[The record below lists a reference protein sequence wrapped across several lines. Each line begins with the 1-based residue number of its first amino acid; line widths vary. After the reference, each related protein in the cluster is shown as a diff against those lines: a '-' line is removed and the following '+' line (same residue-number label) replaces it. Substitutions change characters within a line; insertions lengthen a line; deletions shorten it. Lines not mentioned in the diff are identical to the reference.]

1 MRMKTEHTCRGFTLL
16 ELMLIVA
23 LLGILAAIAV
33 PTYKSTV
40 ERTRTDRAIADIASL
55 SVKIDRFELN
65 SGALPDTLVEAGIE
79 DAVDPWGRAYA
90 YLNLVDAGVGDSR
103 KNGALN
109 PINTDY
115 DLYSVG
121 PDGESRKPLMA
132 AASRDDIVRANDGAF
147 IGKAQ
152 DY

>member
-1 MRMKTEHTCRGFTLL
+1 MTMEHSHRGFTLL

-33 PTYKSTV
+33 PTYRGTV
-40 ERTRTDRAIADIASL
+40 ERTRVNRAIADIGGL

-65 SGALPDTLVEAGIE
+65 SGSLPDTLAEAGIDE
-79 DAVDPWGRAYA
+79 TTDPWGREYE
-90 YLNLVDAGVGDSR
+90 YLNLDGASPSDVR
-103 KNGALN
+103 KNGALV

-121 PDGESRKPLMA
+121 PDGLTAAPLTSSDA
-132 AASRDDIVRANDGAF
+132 RDDIVRANDGAF
-147 IGKAQ
+147 IGKAE

>member
-1 MRMKTEHTCRGFTLL
+1 MTKYTDRGFTLL
-16 ELMLIVA
+16 ELMLVLA

-33 PTYKSTV
+33 PTYKGTV
-40 ERTRTDRAIADIASL
+40 ERTRTDRAIADVAAL
-55 SVKIDRFELN
+55 SIKIDRFELN
-65 SGALPDTLVEAGIE
+65 SGALPDTLAEAGID
-79 DAVDPWGRAYA
+79 DAIDPWGRAYA
-90 YLNLVDAGVGDSR
+90 YLNLDGASIGDSR

-115 DLYSVG
+115 DLYSLG
-121 PDGESRKPLMA
+121 PDGDSKKPLTA

-147 IGKAQ
+147 IGKAE